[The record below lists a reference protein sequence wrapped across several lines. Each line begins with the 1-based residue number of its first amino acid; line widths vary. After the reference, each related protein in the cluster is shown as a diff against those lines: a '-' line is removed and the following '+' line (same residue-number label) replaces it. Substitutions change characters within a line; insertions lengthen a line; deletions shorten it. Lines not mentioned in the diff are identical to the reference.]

1 MSMKVFLED
10 NSMGITASGSCF
22 GLKYA
27 IILLGSHKVLGWMR
41 KPEHINITVA
51 TTNINSRP
59 QSPWTIVL

>member
-1 MSMKVFLED
+1 
-10 NSMGITASGSCF
+10 MGITASGSCF